1 METFTMSR
9 KEVLRAGL
17 VRAALAGKITNAE
30 GAGALHLTVRQFKRL
45 KARVRTEGVAGLPHR
60 ARGRPGRRH
69 LGADLREQVV
79 TLMTTV
85 YDGFNDVHL
94 TEKLRER
101 HALPVSRA
109 TVRRLRLALGRPAR
123 RRRRAPK
130 HRSRRDRAPALG
142 QLAQL
147 DGSPCAWFEERGP
160 VSTLHGVIDDAT
172 SLPLALGFRPT
183 EDLHGYFTVLRQVC
197 RTYGVPTTLYGDRL
211 NVFQRNDHHW
221 TLEEEL
227 RGKQDPTHFGRALQ
241 DLGVGFIAAQ
251 SPQAKGRIE
260 RLWATLQDGLT
271 SELRLRGIATLE
283 AANAYLPEFLAD
295 FQRRFP
301 TPPASPTAAW
311 RPVPRDLELI
321 LSCRYRRVV
330 ARDNTVQLGGRWLQ
344 VPPGPGGASYAGR
357 RLEVREL
364 LDGRLV
370 VMLDGRPLVTQP
382 SPSPDF
388 VLTPRTAPS
397 ADRRPHAAS
406 PRPMSATAAGPCAAR
421 HAPRCSAN
429 ATTAA
434 SPLAAGLQTRNA
446 AVPSHQ
452 GVTFSL
458 NSYGDIFTGQRHVRA
473 RRCSQNRSSG
483 VAEVRL
489 TLDPPP
495 ASPDHSRAMKP
506 FGDEVVFITG
516 ASSGI
521 GAALA
526 RRFAREGA
534 AVALTARRVERLH
547 ALATELTADGARVV
561 VTPCDVTVDEEVERA
576 MGRARQALGRLSI
589 VVANA
594 GFGVVGRVDR
604 LTLEDYR
611 RQFETNVFGV
621 LRTIYAGLDDLK
633 HTHGR
638 LVILGSVSGHVG
650 FPGSSAYSM
659 SKFSVRA
666 LAQALDGEL
675 ARDGVSVTL
684 ISPGFVDS
692 EIHQVDNRGI
702 HHPDTR
708 RHAPAWLVMPADRA
722 AGIIVRAVARR
733 RREAVITAHGKLTVC
748 LQRLAPGLLAWVM
761 RRAGVRGRPEP
772 GRA

>member
-130 HRSRRDRAPALG
+130 HR
-142 QLAQL
+142 
-147 DGSPCAWFEERGP
+147 
-160 VSTLHGVIDDAT
+160 
-172 SLPLALGFRPT
+172 
-183 EDLHGYFTVLRQVC
+183 
-197 RTYGVPTTLYGDRL
+197 
-211 NVFQRNDHHW
+211 
-221 TLEEEL
+221 
-227 RGKQDPTHFGRALQ
+227 
-241 DLGVGFIAAQ
+241 
-251 SPQAKGRIE
+251 IE
-260 RLWATLQDGLT
+260 RLWATLQDRLT

-311 RPVPRDLELI
+311 RPAPCDLELI

-406 PRPMSATAAGPCAAR
+406 PDPRRLLRQAPAQPATPRA
-421 HAPRCSAN
+421 APR
-429 ATTAA
+429 T
-434 SPLAAGLQTRNA
+434 
-446 AVPSHQ
+446 
-452 GVTFSL
+452 
-458 NSYGDIFTGQRHVRA
+458 
-473 RRCSQNRSSG
+473 
-483 VAEVRL
+483 
-489 TLDPPP
+489 PPP
-495 ASPDHSRAMKP
+495 PRHP
-506 FGDEVVFITG
+506 W
-516 ASSGI
+516 
-521 GAALA
+521 
-526 RRFAREGA
+526 
-534 AVALTARRVERLH
+534 
-547 ALATELTADGARVV
+547 
-561 VTPCDVTVDEEVERA
+561 
-576 MGRARQALGRLSI
+576 RQAFKRETRLS
-589 VVANA
+589 
-594 GFGVVGRVDR
+594 
-604 LTLEDYR
+604 
-611 RQFETNVFGV
+611 
-621 LRTIYAGLDDLK
+621 
-633 HTHGR
+633 
-638 LVILGSVSGHVG
+638 
-650 FPGSSAYSM
+650 
-659 SKFSVRA
+659 
-666 LAQALDGEL
+666 
-675 ARDGVSVTL
+675 
-684 ISPGFVDS
+684 
-692 EIHQVDNRGI
+692 
-702 HHPDTR
+702 HPIK
-708 RHAPAWLVMPADRA
+708 
-722 AGIIVRAVARR
+722 G
-733 RREAVITAHGKLTVC
+733 
-748 LQRLAPGLLAWVM
+748 
-761 RRAGVRGRPEP
+761 
-772 GRA
+772 

>member
-30 GAGALHLTVRQFKRL
+30 GARALHLTVRQFKRL

-147 DGSPCAWFEERGP
+147 DGSPFAWFEERGP

-260 RLWATLQDGLT
+260 RLWATLQDRLT

-311 RPVPRDLELI
+311 RPAPCDLELI

-406 PRPMSATAAGPCAAR
+406 PDPRRLLRQAPAQPATPRA
-421 HAPRCSAN
+421 APR
-429 ATTAA
+429 T
-434 SPLAAGLQTRNA
+434 
-446 AVPSHQ
+446 
-452 GVTFSL
+452 
-458 NSYGDIFTGQRHVRA
+458 
-473 RRCSQNRSSG
+473 
-483 VAEVRL
+483 
-489 TLDPPP
+489 PPP
-495 ASPDHSRAMKP
+495 PRHP
-506 FGDEVVFITG
+506 W
-516 ASSGI
+516 
-521 GAALA
+521 
-526 RRFAREGA
+526 
-534 AVALTARRVERLH
+534 
-547 ALATELTADGARVV
+547 
-561 VTPCDVTVDEEVERA
+561 
-576 MGRARQALGRLSI
+576 RQAFKRETRLS
-589 VVANA
+589 
-594 GFGVVGRVDR
+594 
-604 LTLEDYR
+604 
-611 RQFETNVFGV
+611 
-621 LRTIYAGLDDLK
+621 
-633 HTHGR
+633 
-638 LVILGSVSGHVG
+638 
-650 FPGSSAYSM
+650 
-659 SKFSVRA
+659 
-666 LAQALDGEL
+666 
-675 ARDGVSVTL
+675 
-684 ISPGFVDS
+684 
-692 EIHQVDNRGI
+692 
-702 HHPDTR
+702 HPIK
-708 RHAPAWLVMPADRA
+708 
-722 AGIIVRAVARR
+722 G
-733 RREAVITAHGKLTVC
+733 
-748 LQRLAPGLLAWVM
+748 
-761 RRAGVRGRPEP
+761 
-772 GRA
+772 

>member
-94 TEKLRER
+94 TEKLRAR
-101 HALPVSRA
+101 PGRPVRRA
-109 TVRRLRLALGRPAR
+109 TVRRLRPALGRAAR

-130 HRSRRDRAPALG
+130 HRSRRDRAPAVG

-147 DGSPCAWFEERGP
+147 DGSPFAWFEERGP

-260 RLWATLQDGLT
+260 RLWATLQDRLT

-311 RPVPRDLELI
+311 RPAPCDLELI

-344 VPPGPGGASYAGR
+344 VPPGPGVLCRPAPGSPRIARWAAGR
-357 RLEVREL
+357 
-364 LDGRLV
+364 D
-370 VMLDGRPLVTQP
+370 
-382 SPSPDF
+382 
-388 VLTPRTAPS
+388 A
-397 ADRRPHAAS
+397 RRPAARHPALS
-406 PRPMSATAAGPCAAR
+406 LAGLRPHPPYCPQPRSSPPRGGPRPTSATAAGPCAAR

-458 NSYGDIFTGQRHVRA
+458 NSYGDIFTGQR
-473 RRCSQNRSSG
+473 Q
-483 VAEVRL
+483 
-489 TLDPPP
+489 PPW
-495 ASPDHSRAMKP
+495 
-506 FGDEVVFITG
+506 
-516 ASSGI
+516 
-521 GAALA
+521 AAL
-526 RRFAREGA
+526 
-534 AVALTARRVERLH
+534 LK
-547 ALATELTADGARVV
+547 
-561 VTPCDVTVDEEVERA
+561 
-576 MGRARQALGRLSI
+576 
-589 VVANA
+589 
-594 GFGVVGRVDR
+594 VG
-604 LTLEDYR
+604 
-611 RQFETNVFGV
+611 
-621 LRTIYAGLDDLK
+621 
-633 HTHGR
+633 
-638 LVILGSVSGHVG
+638 
-650 FPGSSAYSM
+650 M
-659 SKFSVRA
+659 SFR
-666 LAQALDGEL
+666 
-675 ARDGVSVTL
+675 
-684 ISPGFVDS
+684 
-692 EIHQVDNRGI
+692 
-702 HHPDTR
+702 
-708 RHAPAWLVMPADRA
+708 
-722 AGIIVRAVARR
+722 
-733 RREAVITAHGKLTVC
+733 
-748 LQRLAPGLLAWVM
+748 
-761 RRAGVRGRPEP
+761 
-772 GRA
+772 

>member
-1 METFTMSR
+1 MKMSPRNCSVKMSPRYGDLHDEQEGSASGGPR
-9 KEVLRAGL
+9 KSRFGGEDHQRGGSRSIASDGPAVQTPQGARSHGGCSRVAASCAG
-17 VRAALAGKITNAE
+17 
-30 GAGALHLTVRQFKRL
+30 
-45 KARVRTEGVAGLPHR
+45 P
-60 ARGRPGRRH
+60 PG
-69 LGADLREQVV
+69 
-79 TLMTTV
+79 
-85 YDGFNDVHL
+85 
-94 TEKLRER
+94 
-101 HALPVSRA
+101 
-109 TVRRLRLALGRPAR
+109 PASP
-123 RRRRAPK
+123 RRRAPK

-147 DGSPCAWFEERGP
+147 DGSPFAWFEERGP

-260 RLWATLQDGLT
+260 RLWATLQDRLT

-311 RPVPRDLELI
+311 RPAPCDLELI

-406 PRPMSATAAGPCAAR
+406 PDPRRLLRQAPAQPATPRA
-421 HAPRCSAN
+421 APR
-429 ATTAA
+429 T
-434 SPLAAGLQTRNA
+434 
-446 AVPSHQ
+446 
-452 GVTFSL
+452 
-458 NSYGDIFTGQRHVRA
+458 
-473 RRCSQNRSSG
+473 
-483 VAEVRL
+483 
-489 TLDPPP
+489 PPP
-495 ASPDHSRAMKP
+495 PRHP
-506 FGDEVVFITG
+506 W
-516 ASSGI
+516 
-521 GAALA
+521 
-526 RRFAREGA
+526 
-534 AVALTARRVERLH
+534 
-547 ALATELTADGARVV
+547 
-561 VTPCDVTVDEEVERA
+561 
-576 MGRARQALGRLSI
+576 RQAFKRETRLS
-589 VVANA
+589 
-594 GFGVVGRVDR
+594 
-604 LTLEDYR
+604 
-611 RQFETNVFGV
+611 
-621 LRTIYAGLDDLK
+621 
-633 HTHGR
+633 
-638 LVILGSVSGHVG
+638 
-650 FPGSSAYSM
+650 
-659 SKFSVRA
+659 
-666 LAQALDGEL
+666 
-675 ARDGVSVTL
+675 
-684 ISPGFVDS
+684 
-692 EIHQVDNRGI
+692 
-702 HHPDTR
+702 HPIK
-708 RHAPAWLVMPADRA
+708 
-722 AGIIVRAVARR
+722 G
-733 RREAVITAHGKLTVC
+733 
-748 LQRLAPGLLAWVM
+748 
-761 RRAGVRGRPEP
+761 
-772 GRA
+772 

>member
-1 METFTMSR
+1 
-9 KEVLRAGL
+9 
-17 VRAALAGKITNAE
+17 
-30 GAGALHLTVRQFKRL
+30 
-45 KARVRTEGVAGLPHR
+45 
-60 ARGRPGRRH
+60 
-69 LGADLREQVV
+69 
-79 TLMTTV
+79 MTTV

-147 DGSPCAWFEERGP
+147 DGSPFAWFEERGP

-172 SLPLALGFRPT
+172 SLPLALGFRLT
-183 EDLHGYFTVLRQVC
+183 EDLHGYFTVLSQVC

-211 NVFQRNDHHW
+211 NVFQRNDRHW

-241 DLGVGFIAAQ
+241 DLGVGFIAA
-251 SPQAKGRIE
+251 
-260 RLWATLQDGLT
+260 
-271 SELRLRGIATLE
+271 LE

-406 PRPMSATAAGPCAAR
+406 PDPRRLLRQAPAQPATPRA
-421 HAPRCSAN
+421 APR
-429 ATTAA
+429 T
-434 SPLAAGLQTRNA
+434 PPR
-446 AVPSHQ
+446 P
-452 GVTFSL
+452 
-458 NSYGDIFTGQRHVRA
+458 RH
-473 RRCSQNRSSG
+473 
-483 VAEVRL
+483 
-489 TLDPPP
+489 PW
-495 ASPDHSRAMKP
+495 
-506 FGDEVVFITG
+506 
-516 ASSGI
+516 
-521 GAALA
+521 
-526 RRFAREGA
+526 
-534 AVALTARRVERLH
+534 
-547 ALATELTADGARVV
+547 
-561 VTPCDVTVDEEVERA
+561 
-576 MGRARQALGRLSI
+576 RQAFKRETRLS
-589 VVANA
+589 
-594 GFGVVGRVDR
+594 
-604 LTLEDYR
+604 
-611 RQFETNVFGV
+611 
-621 LRTIYAGLDDLK
+621 
-633 HTHGR
+633 
-638 LVILGSVSGHVG
+638 
-650 FPGSSAYSM
+650 
-659 SKFSVRA
+659 
-666 LAQALDGEL
+666 
-675 ARDGVSVTL
+675 
-684 ISPGFVDS
+684 
-692 EIHQVDNRGI
+692 
-702 HHPDTR
+702 HPIK
-708 RHAPAWLVMPADRA
+708 
-722 AGIIVRAVARR
+722 G
-733 RREAVITAHGKLTVC
+733 
-748 LQRLAPGLLAWVM
+748 
-761 RRAGVRGRPEP
+761 
-772 GRA
+772 

>member
-147 DGSPCAWFEERGP
+147 DGSPFAWFEERGP

-260 RLWATLQDGLT
+260 RLWATLQDRLT
-271 SELRLRGIATLE
+271 SELRLRGLATPE
-283 AANAYLPEFLAD
+283 AAERFLPEFIAG
-295 FQRRFP
+295 FNRRFARP
-301 TPPASPTAAW
+301 AAASVAVWRRPP
-311 RPVPRDLELI
+311 RELDRL
-321 LSCRYRRVV
+321 LSCRYSVAV
-330 ARDNTVQLGGRWLQ
+330 ARDNTVHLGARWLQ
-344 VPPGPGGASYAGR
+344 IPPGPRGRSYAGCR
-357 RLEVREL
+357 VEVREL
-364 LDGRLV
+364 LDGRLLALYHGAV
-370 VMLDGRPLVTQP
+370 LAAQA
-382 SPSPDF
+382 SPSAAF
-388 VLTPRTAPS
+388 TLVPRRAPS
-397 ADRRPHAAS
+397 ADRSRNRAP
-406 PRPMSATAAGPCAAR
+406 ATAAP
-421 HAPRCSAN
+421 APWAQDRRSHPAPVQEHPPKSA
-429 ATTAA
+429 
-434 SPLAAGLQTRNA
+434 
-446 AVPSHQ
+446 
-452 GVTFSL
+452 
-458 NSYGDIFTGQRHVRA
+458 
-473 RRCSQNRSSG
+473 
-483 VAEVRL
+483 
-489 TLDPPP
+489 
-495 ASPDHSRAMKP
+495 
-506 FGDEVVFITG
+506 
-516 ASSGI
+516 
-521 GAALA
+521 
-526 RRFAREGA
+526 
-534 AVALTARRVERLH
+534 
-547 ALATELTADGARVV
+547 V
-561 VTPCDVTVDEEVERA
+561 VTPRA
-576 MGRARQALGRLSI
+576 P
-589 VVANA
+589 
-594 GFGVVGRVDR
+594 
-604 LTLEDYR
+604 R
-611 RQFETNVFGV
+611 R
-621 LRTIYAGLDDLK
+621 
-633 HTHGR
+633 
-638 LVILGSVSGHVG
+638 
-650 FPGSSAYSM
+650 P
-659 SKFSVRA
+659 
-666 LAQALDGEL
+666 
-675 ARDGVSVTL
+675 ARD
-684 ISPGFVDS
+684 
-692 EIHQVDNRGI
+692 
-702 HHPDTR
+702 HP
-708 RHAPAWLVMPADRA
+708 WS
-722 AGIIVRAVARR
+722 
-733 RREAVITAHGKLTVC
+733 
-748 LQRLAPGLLAWVM
+748 
-761 RRAGVRGRPEP
+761 
-772 GRA
+772 

>member
-123 RRRRAPK
+123 PRRRAPK
-130 HRSRRDRAPALG
+130 R
-142 QLAQL
+142 
-147 DGSPCAWFEERGP
+147 
-160 VSTLHGVIDDAT
+160 
-172 SLPLALGFRPT
+172 
-183 EDLHGYFTVLRQVC
+183 
-197 RTYGVPTTLYGDRL
+197 
-211 NVFQRNDHHW
+211 
-221 TLEEEL
+221 
-227 RGKQDPTHFGRALQ
+227 
-241 DLGVGFIAAQ
+241 
-251 SPQAKGRIE
+251 RIE
-260 RLWATLQDGLT
+260 RLWATLQDRLT

-311 RPVPRDLELI
+311 RPAPCDLELI

-406 PRPMSATAAGPCAAR
+406 PDPRRLLRQAPAQPATPRA
-421 HAPRCSAN
+421 APR
-429 ATTAA
+429 T
-434 SPLAAGLQTRNA
+434 
-446 AVPSHQ
+446 
-452 GVTFSL
+452 
-458 NSYGDIFTGQRHVRA
+458 
-473 RRCSQNRSSG
+473 
-483 VAEVRL
+483 
-489 TLDPPP
+489 PPP
-495 ASPDHSRAMKP
+495 PRHP
-506 FGDEVVFITG
+506 W
-516 ASSGI
+516 
-521 GAALA
+521 
-526 RRFAREGA
+526 
-534 AVALTARRVERLH
+534 
-547 ALATELTADGARVV
+547 
-561 VTPCDVTVDEEVERA
+561 
-576 MGRARQALGRLSI
+576 RQAFKRETRLS
-589 VVANA
+589 
-594 GFGVVGRVDR
+594 
-604 LTLEDYR
+604 
-611 RQFETNVFGV
+611 
-621 LRTIYAGLDDLK
+621 
-633 HTHGR
+633 
-638 LVILGSVSGHVG
+638 
-650 FPGSSAYSM
+650 
-659 SKFSVRA
+659 
-666 LAQALDGEL
+666 
-675 ARDGVSVTL
+675 
-684 ISPGFVDS
+684 
-692 EIHQVDNRGI
+692 
-702 HHPDTR
+702 HPIK
-708 RHAPAWLVMPADRA
+708 
-722 AGIIVRAVARR
+722 G
-733 RREAVITAHGKLTVC
+733 
-748 LQRLAPGLLAWVM
+748 
-761 RRAGVRGRPEP
+761 
-772 GRA
+772 

>member
-69 LGADLREQVV
+69 LGADLQEQVV
-79 TLMTTV
+79 TLMTTL

-130 HRSRRDRAPALG
+130 HRRRRDRVPALG

-147 DGSPCAWFEERGP
+147 DGSPFAWFEERGP

-260 RLWATLQDGLT
+260 RLWATLQDRLT

-283 AANAYLPEFLAD
+283 AANAFLPEFLAD

-311 RPVPRDLELI
+311 RPAPCDLEAV
-321 LSCRYRRVV
+321 LSCRYTRTV
-330 ARDNTVQLGGRWLQ
+330 AHDNTVCLGPRWVQLPRRR
-344 VPPGPGGASYAGR
+344 SY
-357 RLEVREL
+357 
-364 LDGRLV
+364 
-370 VMLDGRPLVTQP
+370 
-382 SPSPDF
+382 
-388 VLTPRTAPS
+388 
-397 ADRRPHAAS
+397 
-406 PRPMSATAAGPCAAR
+406 
-421 HAPRCSAN
+421 
-429 ATTAA
+429 
-434 SPLAAGLQTRNA
+434 
-446 AVPSHQ
+446 
-452 GVTFSL
+452 
-458 NSYGDIFTGQRHVRA
+458 TGRHV
-473 RRCSQNRSSG
+473 
-483 VAEVRL
+483 EL
-489 TLDPPP
+489 
-495 ASPDHSRAMKP
+495 
-506 FGDEVVFITG
+506 
-516 ASSGI
+516 
-521 GAALA
+521 
-526 RRFAREGA
+526 REC
-534 AVALTARRVERLH
+534 L
-547 ALATELTADGARVV
+547 
-561 VTPCDVTVDEEVERA
+561 
-576 MGRARQALGRLSI
+576 
-589 VVANA
+589 
-594 GFGVVGRVDR
+594 
-604 LTLEDYR
+604 
-611 RQFETNVFGV
+611 
-621 LRTIYAGLDDLK
+621 
-633 HTHGR
+633 HGR
-638 LVILGSVSGHVG
+638 LLVFTDGHC
-650 FPGSSAYSM
+650 
-659 SKFSVRA
+659 
-666 LAQALDGEL
+666 LATQ
-675 ARDGVSVTL
+675 
-684 ISPGFVDS
+684 P
-692 EIHQVDNRGI
+692 
-702 HHPDTR
+702 
-708 RHAPAWLVMPADRA
+708 APAAEFIL
-722 AGIIVRAVARR
+722 
-733 RREAVITAHGKLTVC
+733 
-748 LQRLAPGLLAWVM
+748 
-761 RRAGVRGRPEP
+761 RP
-772 GRA
+772 